1 MSKRKIRI
9 AMISEHASPLASL
22 GSVDTGGQNVY
33 VAQLAKYL
41 ARQDYVIDVYTRC
54 DNPDSDEVVNW
65 LPGVRV
71 IHIKA
76 GPQAHVA
83 KEEMLQYMPEF
94 KQNMLQFIIN
104 QHLHYELLHANFFM
118 SALVAM
124 RIKEELDIPFV
135 VTFHALGHVRRVHQA
150 ENDMFP
156 VERLEIERN
165 VVQNADAIIAE
176 CPQDKEDLMEHYDA
190 GEQKIAII
198 PCGFSD
204 AEFYPIKKEIAR
216 RITRLPQND
225 HILLQLGR
233 MVPRKGIDNVIRSLA
248 HLPECNKNYRLVI
261 VGGER
266 ELEKSS
272 EYQRLMGI
280 AAELGVQNKVEFT
293 GRKDRK
299 MLKYYYAAADIFIT
313 TPWYEPF
320 GITPLEA
327 MACGT
332 PIIGADVGG
341 IKYSVADDITGALV
355 PPNDPSA
362 LAQKVNDILSDPYRL
377 EEMGQKAI
385 EHVNT
390 NFTWKKVAEQVS
402 GLYRE
407 AISSNVGI
415 NIEEVESES
424 RAA

>member
-54 DNPDSDEVVNW
+54 DDPDSDEVVNW

-71 IHIKA
+71 ISIKA
-76 GPQAHVA
+76 GPQMHII
-83 KEEMLQYMPEF
+83 KEDMLQYMPEF
-94 KQNMLQFIIN
+94 KQNMLQFIID

-124 RIKEELDIPFV
+124 GIKEELDIPFV
-135 VTFHALGHVRRVHQA
+135 VTFHALGHVRRAHQA
-150 ENDMFP
+150 ENDKFP
-156 VERLEIERN
+156 EERMEIEKN
-165 VVQNADAIIAE
+165 VVQNANAIIAE
-176 CPQDKEDLMEHYDA
+176 CPQDKEDLMAHYDA
-190 GEQKIAII
+190 DEQKIAII

-225 HILLQLGR
+225 HVLLQLGR

-248 HLPECNKNYRLVI
+248 YLPECNKNYRLVI
-261 VGGER
+261 VGGES
-266 ELEKSS
+266 ELEKSD
-272 EYQRLMGI
+272 EYQRLMSI
-280 AAELGVQNKVEFT
+280 AAELGIQNKVEFT
-293 GRKDRK
+293 GRKDRE

-332 PIIGADVGG
+332 PVIGANVGG
-341 IKYSVADDITGALV
+341 IKYSVVDDITGALV
-355 PPNDPSA
+355 SPNDPPA
-362 LAQKVNDILSDPYRL
+362 LAQKVHDILSDPYRM

-390 NFTWKKVAEQVS
+390 NFTWKKVAEQVGS
-402 GLYRE
+402 LYSA
-407 AISSNVGI
+407 AISSNVDI